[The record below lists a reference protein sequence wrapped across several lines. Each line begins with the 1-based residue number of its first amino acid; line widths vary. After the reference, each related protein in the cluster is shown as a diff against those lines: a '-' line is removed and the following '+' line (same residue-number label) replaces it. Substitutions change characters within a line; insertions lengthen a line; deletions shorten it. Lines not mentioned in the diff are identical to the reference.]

1 MIIFVLF
8 SHKSIKK
15 MVQIRLAATEDKDV
29 ISGFQIRMAL
39 ETEGIKLD
47 EEKVLSGVLGVF
59 RDPLK
64 GKYLVATEN
73 SKIIASL
80 LLTGEWSDWRNK
92 WFLWIQSVYVIPDKR
107 GRGVFRQMY
116 EHVKTMVKNDE
127 DVAGLKLY
135 VDSENK
141 SAIATYKAIGMDG
154 DHYKLFEWYK

>member
-1 MIIFVLF
+1 
-8 SHKSIKK
+8 
-15 MVQIRLAATEDKDV
+15 MVQIRLAIEEDKDV
-29 ISGFQIRMAL
+29 ISGFQLRMAL
-39 ETEGIKLD
+39 ETESLKLD
-47 EEKVLSGVLGVF
+47 GNMVLSGVLGVF
-59 RDPLK
+59 HDPLK
-64 GKYLVATEN
+64 GKYLVAIEN

-92 WFLWIQSVYVIPDKR
+92 WFLWIQSVYVLPEER

-116 EHVKTMVKNDE
+116 EHVKMMVKNDE

-135 VDSENK
+135 VDSKNK

>member
-1 MIIFVLF
+1 
-8 SHKSIKK
+8 
-15 MVQIRLAATEDKDV
+15 MVQIRLATEEDKDV
-29 ISGFQIRMAL
+29 ISGFQIRMAI
-39 ETEGIKLD
+39 ETEELKLD
-47 EEKVLSGVLGVF
+47 KKRVLSGVLGVF

-64 GKYLVATEN
+64 GKYLVAIEN
-73 SKIIASL
+73 GKIIASL

-92 WFLWIQSVYVIPDKR
+92 WFLWIQSVYVLPEQR

-116 EHVKTMVKNDE
+116 EHVKMMVKNDE

-135 VDSENK
+135 VDSKNK

>member
-1 MIIFVLF
+1 
-8 SHKSIKK
+8 
-15 MVQIRLAATEDKDV
+15 MVQIRLATEEDKDV
-29 ISGFQIRMAL
+29 ISDFQLRMAL
-39 ETEGIKLD
+39 ETEGLKLD
-47 EEKVLSGVLGVF
+47 GKMVLSGVLGVF

-73 SKIIASL
+73 GKIIASL

-92 WFLWIQSVYVIPDKR
+92 WFLWIQSVYVLPKQR

-116 EHVKTMVKNDE
+116 EHVKMMVKNDE
-127 DVAGLKLY
+127 DVAGLRLY

-141 SAIATYKAIGMDG
+141 SAIATYTAIGMDG

>member
-1 MIIFVLF
+1 
-8 SHKSIKK
+8 
-15 MVQIRLAATEDKDV
+15 MVQIRLATEEDKDV
-29 ISGFQIRMAL
+29 ISGFQIRMAI
-39 ETEGIKLD
+39 ETEELKLD
-47 EEKVLSGVLGVF
+47 KKRVLSGVLGVF

-64 GKYLVATEN
+64 GKYLVAIEN
-73 SKIIASL
+73 GKIIASL

-92 WFLWIQSVYVIPDKR
+92 WFLWIQSVYVLPEQR

-116 EHVKTMVKNDE
+116 EHVKMMVKNDE

>member
-1 MIIFVLF
+1 
-8 SHKSIKK
+8 
-15 MVQIRLAATEDKDV
+15 MVQIRLAAAEDKDV

-39 ETEGIKLD
+39 ETEGLKL
-47 EEKVLSGVLGVF
+47 EEKRVLLGVLAILH
-59 RDPLK
+59 DPLK